1 MGILNHF
8 PWSDEHQLNLDWIL
22 RLLTSFKGGAVN
34 QVLAKKSNKDYDFKW
49 VNQSGGGGGGTSD
62 YNDLSNKPSINSVEL
77 SGNKTAAQL
86 GLGTYSKPVNGIP
99 KTDFD
104 SSVQSSLG
112 KADTALQSVP
122 STYRTAAAQD
132 VIDAGKADKITEVT
146 IGTAGAVTQ
155 ALDAEKIYHFTG
167 ALTSLAITLNP
178 PRSGQLAQYHFD
190 FESGSTPPTVTL
202 PGTVRMAGGTFT
214 PEASKRYEIDIL
226 NGYGLS
232 QNW

>member
-1 MGILNHF
+1 MAIFNKF
-8 PWSDEHQLNLDWIL
+8 PFSNAHELNLDWIL
-22 RLLTSFKGGAVN
+22 RQLKDLLRRVKR
-34 QVLAKKSNKDYDFKW
+34 LEE
-49 VNQSGGGGGGTSD
+49 SGGGGGGTSD
-62 YNDLSNKPSINSVEL
+62 YDALSNKPQINSVTL

-86 GLGTYSKPVNGIP
+86 GLGTYSKPASGIP
-99 KTDFD
+99 ASDLA
-104 SSVQSSLG
+104 SAVQASLG

-132 VIDAGKADKITEVT
+132 TIDEGKADKITEVT

-178 PRSGQLAQYHFD
+178 PGSGKLAQYHFD

-202 PGTVRMAGGTFT
+202 PGTVSMAGGTFT